1 MGDPLGSGTTV
12 PPPPSPPVVAADG
25 TTREV
30 SYTAG
35 ETRHNNFAPGEFLL
49 HEIKNIGDEQLVF
62 TTVEH
67 LGSANTPLQ
76 LD

>member
-1 MGDPLGSGTTV
+1 MLDYFWTAVTPGRSRRRT
-12 PPPPSPPVVAADG
+12 ADG

-35 ETRHNNFAPGEFLL
+35 ETRHCNSAPGEFLL
-49 HEIKNIGDEQLVF
+49 HDIKNIGDEQLVF
-62 TTVEH
+62 TTAEH

-76 LD
+76 HD

>member
-1 MGDPLGSGTTV
+1 M
-12 PPPPSPPVVAADG
+12 
-25 TTREV
+25 

-35 ETRHNNFAPGEFLL
+35 ETRHYDFAPSKFLL
-49 HEIKNIGDEQLVF
+49 HDIKNIGDEQLVF

-67 LGSANTPLQ
+67 LGSPNTPLQ

>member
-1 MGDPLGSGTTV
+1 M
-12 PPPPSPPVVAADG
+12 
-25 TTREV
+25 

-35 ETRHNNFAPGEFLL
+35 ETRHYDFAPGKFLL
-49 HEIKNIGDEQLVF
+49 HDIKNIGDEQLVF